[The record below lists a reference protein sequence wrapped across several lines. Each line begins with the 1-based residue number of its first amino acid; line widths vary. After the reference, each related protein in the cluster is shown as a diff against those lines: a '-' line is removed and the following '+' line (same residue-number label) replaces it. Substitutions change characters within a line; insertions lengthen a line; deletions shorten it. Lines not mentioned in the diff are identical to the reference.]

1 LKCNF
6 IVITLNL
13 RKLTAIFFLLLFL
26 FNIAGYKGL
35 FFFLTQSADERL
47 AEKIK
52 DGSDL
57 DKDMIMV
64 KFPFNVPYLSDS
76 KDFESMEGEVNLKG
90 TIYKYV
96 KRKIARDTLF
106 LICIE
111 NKEKTLI
118 EKKRAE
124 YFNKVNDLDAST
136 SKKSGAKQFKLEY
149 YFKNSEISLKDLYV
163 LDYQSPHS
171 FVVNSIQNGHYY
183 LFAPPPESLLS

>member
-1 LKCNF
+1 M
-6 IVITLNL
+6 LNL

-52 DGSDL
+52 DGNDL

-136 SKKSGAKQFKLEY
+136 SKKTGAKQIKLEY

-163 LDYQSPHS
+163 LDFQSPHS
-171 FVVNSIQNGHYY
+171 FVINSIQNGHYY

>member
-1 LKCNF
+1 M
-6 IVITLNL
+6 

-26 FNIAGYKGL
+26 FNIAGYKGF

-52 DGSDL
+52 EGNDL
-57 DKDMIMV
+57 EKDLIMV

-76 KDFESMEGEVNLKG
+76 KDFESMDGEVNVKG
-90 TIYKYV
+90 VIYNYV

-106 LICIE
+106 LLCIE

-118 EKKRAE
+118 EKKRADF
-124 YFNKVNDLDAST
+124 FNMVNDLDENT
-136 SKKSGAKQFKLEY
+136 SKKSSVKQVKVEY
-149 YFKNSEISLKDLYV
+149 YIKQSEVSLSQTYT
-163 LDYQSPHS
+163 LDCQSPQIFITS
-171 FVVNSIQNGHYY
+171 TIQNGHYY

>member
-1 LKCNF
+1 M
-6 IVITLNL
+6 

-57 DKDMIMV
+57 DKDLIMV

-76 KDFESMEGEVNLKG
+76 KDFESMEGEVNVKG

-96 KRKIARDTLF
+96 KRKISRDTLF

-124 YFNKVNDLDAST
+124 YFNKVNDLDANT
-136 SKKSGAKQFKLEY
+136 SKKSGAKQVKVDY
-149 YFKNSEISLKDLYV
+149 YFNNAETSLIDLYV
-163 LDYQSPHS
+163 LDFKSPHS
-171 FVVNSIQNGHYY
+171 FVKGLIHKGHYY
-183 LFAPPPESLLS
+183 LFSPPPESLLS